1 MDYQKIKIDTFN
13 DEQNYWFVRT
23 NGGSYYN
30 EYKTKGFIAFG
41 VNSICDT
48 KLLEAAEK
56 DKKAKE
62 QLVTQIKA
70 DYENKTK
77 NFNYVYAMIEY
88 QPTDKP
94 RKNIIK
100 TGLIISQLNRFM
112 REMKIGDIVLI
123 PSVDSDEITF
133 GKITSDYYIDKVSPL
148 EGFFE
153 YNHKCPFFKRRN
165 VKWIKTIKKDD
176 LEPFLYKVIYSHHSI
191 TDVSYARNYIN
202 RSLSDVYISND
213 KLYITFNINK
223 KTGIPAK
230 DLLGFMNSFEK
241 IARSI
246 NLDEQYINEL
256 INAEVKLNI
265 QSPGPLQYIIGIP
278 VGIFIL
284 ASAYAVYNIADR
296 GGTINMEHNNTKIE
310 LNVNSKLENK
320 YNLIKTYEETTEK
333 ISSNNGEVEEL
344 RKHIE
349 KLEISLPNEQT
360 VSK

>member
-230 DLLGFMNSFEK
+230 DLLGYIKDCIKLCSDNELEDIMTRNN
-241 IARSI
+241 I
-246 NLDEQYINEL
+246 DINENIKTKQNFNKIIKVIIKDL
-256 INAEVKLNI
+256 FDEEKNENKNKKLREYFSNIYNGKSATFDIGYSGRPEVYLSILCRKPIDTFFLNI
-265 QSPGPLQYIIGIP
+265 NQDETLK
-278 VGIFIL
+278 
-284 ASAYAVYNIADR
+284 YAKAANYR
-296 GGTINMEHNNTKIE
+296 
-310 LNVNSKLENK
+310 L
-320 YNLIKTYEETTEK
+320 KTFFDGK
-333 ISSNNGEVEEL
+333 
-344 RKHIE
+344 R
-349 KLEISLPNEQT
+349 
-360 VSK
+360 